1 MEQKMFWILVK
12 IRVKDS
18 TLKLYLKFLS
28 VQTPNPKPQTKFSN
42 KTNIVQEP

>member
-28 VQTPNPKPQTKFSN
+28 VQTPKPQTKSN
-42 KTNIVQEP
+42 SPIKPTK